1 MQKLI
6 DLTGKKF
13 GRLVVIVKDNNYKKA
28 SVRKRTYWKCI
39 CDCGNYST
47 VCSSDLK
54 SGNTKSCGCGEIE
67 NRITHGMS
75 KHKCF
80 KTWDGMMRRCY
91 SEKHMAYHNY
101 GGRGIKVVKEW
112 RESQKI
118 FIEWLI
124 NNGWKKGLEIDR
136 IDNNGN
142 YSPKNCRIVTT
153 IENHNNTRYNRR
165 FIAYGE
171 NLTVGEASR
180 KYKIRYSTIMERL
193 KRGWTGN
200 RAVSSVQHWN
210 GKD

>member
-13 GRLVVIVKDNNYKKA
+13 GRLVVIEGIE
-28 SVRKRTYWKCI
+28 KRSKNGRVLWKCL

-101 GGRGIKVVKEW
+101 GGRGISVVKQW
-112 RESQKI
+112 RESPKV
-118 FIEWLI
+118 FIEWMVA
-124 NNGWKKGLEIDR
+124 NGWEKGLEIDR
-136 IDNNGN
+136 IDNDGD
-142 YSPKNCRIVTT
+142 YMPENCRIVTT
-153 IENHNNTRYNRR
+153 MENHNNTRYNRR

>member
-1 MQKLI
+1 MQRLI

-13 GRLVVIVKDNNYKKA
+13 GRLVVIKEIKKR
-28 SVRKRTYWKCI
+28 SKSGKVLWKCL
-39 CDCGNYST
+39 CDCGNYS
-47 VCSSDLK
+47 VVRSYDLK
-54 SGNTKSCGCGEIE
+54 SGGTKSCGCY
-67 NRITHGMS
+67 NLDRITTHGMS

-91 SEKHMAYHNY
+91 SEKHMAYYNY
-101 GGRGIKVVKEW
+101 GGRGISVVIEW
-112 RESQKI
+112 RESPKI

-142 YSPKNCRIVTT
+142 YSPENCRIVTT
-153 IENHNNTRYNRR
+153 IENHNNTRCNRR
-165 FIAYGE
+165 FIACGE
-171 NLTVGEASR
+171 NLTVSEASR

-200 RAVSSVQHWN
+200 RAVSAVKHGN